1 VTIEQPAGASRI
13 SNKPIKSNKPVKRFA
28 VWLNPRVALIID
40 PAAPLKDGC
49 SVVVYRDGAAWAA
62 GKVLPGRGKSDR
74 ITIRTSAEYSP
85 DSRPTL
91 LRVPRANCIRAVAWY
106 RPV

>member
-1 VTIEQPAGASRI
+1 VQGVWVTMGQAAGASRI
-13 SNKPIKSNKPVKRFA
+13 SNKPVKRFA

-40 PAAPLKDGC
+40 PAAPLEDGC

-85 DSRPTL
+85 DGRPTL
-91 LRVPRANCIRAVAWY
+91 LRVPRADCIRAVAWY